1 MMNFRL
7 LPLIAMLG
15 IVTVAC
21 DKDPL
26 SEDPLIAEGRKLFND
41 TKFDPGGS
49 FSCGTCHP
57 QGDMDNRQWHF
68 PAIHD
73 STNGMADTFS
83 TPTLFGV
90 AETAPYLWRGEGG
103 GDLRAV
109 TRTVIENILGG
120 NVSEDELD
128 ALVAYQLSL
137 RVPANPW
144 LGSDGLTDAQ
154 ARGKQVFEGAG
165 KCGVCHS
172 GSAITGRFS
181 IQIRPATPSFDVPS
195 LRWVFATAPYFHDGS
210 ASTLRHV
217 IDHYSDS
224 VTQAQMTAW
233 GWNARG
239 IYDINL
245 NEQEKADLIEYLRTL

>member
-1 MMNFRL
+1 MMKIRFL
-7 LPLIAMLG
+7 TVTAIFG

-21 DKDPL
+21 DKDPV
-26 SEDPLIAEGRKLFND
+26 SEDPLVTAGRELFND
-41 TKFDPGGS
+41 LKFNPGGNY
-49 FSCGTCHP
+49 SCGTCHP
-57 QGDMDNRQWHF
+57 QGDMDNGQWHF

-73 STNGMADTFS
+73 STNGMPDFLE
-83 TPTLFGV
+83 TPTLFGL

-103 GDLRAV
+103 SDLRDV
-109 TRTVIENILGG
+109 TRSVIEDIMGG

-144 LGSDGLTDAQ
+144 RGEGLTDAQ
-154 ARGKQVFEGAG
+154 ARGKRVFEGAG

-172 GSAITGRFS
+172 GTALTGRFS
-181 IQIRPATPSFDVPS
+181 IQIRAATPPFDIPS

-210 ASTLRHV
+210 APTLRRV
-217 IDHYSDS
+217 IDHYTDS
-224 VTQAQMTAW
+224 VTTAQMMTW
-233 GWNARG
+233 GWNTLG
-239 IYDINL
+239 ITDINL